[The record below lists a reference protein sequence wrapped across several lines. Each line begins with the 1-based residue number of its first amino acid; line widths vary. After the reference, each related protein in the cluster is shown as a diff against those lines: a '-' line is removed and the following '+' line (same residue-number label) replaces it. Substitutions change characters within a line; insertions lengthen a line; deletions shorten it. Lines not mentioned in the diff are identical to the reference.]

1 MPRNKM
7 IRVRRKTVVKR
18 SASRPIWKGSISFGL
33 VNIPVVLYAAESPA
47 EIDFDL
53 LDRRDFAPVRYR
65 RVNAKTGREVV
76 WNDIVKGYQY
86 EKGRYVALT
95 EKDFQNASVEA
106 TQSIDISDFVDATE
120 ISPVYFEKPYHLAPL
135 KNGQRAYELL
145 RQVLDRT
152 QKVAIAK
159 IVIRTRQ
166 HLAAVLPQGPRLVVV
181 LLRFSHELRDPR
193 QLAMPETILQGAKIN
208 GREVKMAEQLV
219 ESMVS
224 KWDPAKY
231 RDTYHADLVKL
242 IDKKIKSGRTKII
255 EPVRKP
261 TEVKRSG
268 QVIDIMHLLQR
279 SVAQAKTKNTPQR
292 RRKAS

>member
-7 IRVRRKTVVKR
+7 KPVRKKSAAKK
-18 SASRPIWKGSISFGL
+18 SASRPIWKGIISFGL
-33 VNIPVVLYAAESPA
+33 VNIPVVLYSAESTN

-53 LDRRDFAPVRYR
+53 LDRRDFSPVRYR

-76 WNDIVKGYQY
+76 WNNIIKGYQY
-86 EKGRYVALT
+86 EQGRYVALT
-95 EKDFQNASVEA
+95 DKDFKDANVEA

-166 HLAAVLPQGPRLVVV
+166 HLAALLPQGPRLVVV
-181 LLRFSHELRDPR
+181 LLRFSHELRDPK
-193 QLAMPETILQGAKIN
+193 QLAVPETISQGAKIN
-208 GREVKMAEQLV
+208 VREVKMAEQLV

-224 KWDPAKY
+224 KWEPAKY
-231 RDTYHADLVKL
+231 RDTYHEDLLKL
-242 IDKKIKSGRTKII
+242 IDKKIKSGKTKVI
-255 EPVRKP
+255 EPVSKP
-261 TEVKRSG
+261 TEVKRPG

-279 SVAQAKTKNTPQR
+279 SVEQAKTKNAPQR
-292 RRKAS
+292 RRKAG

>member
-7 IRVRRKTVVKR
+7 KPVRKKSAAKK
-18 SASRPIWKGSISFGL
+18 SASRPIWKGIISFGL
-33 VNIPVVLYAAESPA
+33 VNIPVVLYSAESTN

-53 LDRRDFAPVRYR
+53 LDRRDFSPVRYR

-76 WNDIVKGYQY
+76 WNNIIKGYQY
-86 EKGRYVALT
+86 EQGRYVALT
-95 EKDFQNASVEA
+95 DKDFKDANVEA

-166 HLAAVLPQGPRLVVV
+166 HLAALLPQGPQLVVV
-181 LLRFSHELRDPR
+181 LLRFSHELRDPK
-193 QLAMPETILQGAKIN
+193 QLAVPETISQGAKIN
-208 GREVKMAEQLV
+208 VREVKMAEQLV

-224 KWDPAKY
+224 KWEPAKY
-231 RDTYHADLVKL
+231 RDTYHEDLLKL
-242 IDKKIKSGRTKII
+242 IDKKIKSGKTKVI
-255 EPVRKP
+255 EPVSKP
-261 TEVKRSG
+261 TEVKRPG
-268 QVIDIMHLLQR
+268 QVIDIMHLRQR
-279 SVAQAKTKNTPQR
+279 SVEQAKTKNAPQR
-292 RRKAS
+292 RRKAG